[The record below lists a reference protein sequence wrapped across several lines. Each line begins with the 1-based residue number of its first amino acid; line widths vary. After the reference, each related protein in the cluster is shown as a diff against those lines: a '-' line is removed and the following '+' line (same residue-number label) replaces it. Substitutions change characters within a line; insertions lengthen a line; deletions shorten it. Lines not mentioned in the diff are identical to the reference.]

1 MRFPIL
7 AVAALCLATSA
18 AAQIDQAT
26 LLNDVRALSSDAME
40 GRGAGTPGGERA
52 RAYVVSRFEALGL
65 AAPASRRLQ
74 PFTRATRRGEPVSG
88 ANVLGVVRGTR
99 TPDRWI
105 IVSAHYDHLGVRD
118 GQIYNGADDNAS
130 GVGSMLELA
139 RQLRAQPPEH
149 SVLFV
154 AFDAEERGLLGARAY
169 MDAPAV
175 PLDATSLEF
184 NLDMTAREDD
194 GRLWV
199 TGTYQNPTL
208 RPILEPI
215 APSGPVRLA
224 FGKDTP
230 QDTGENNWVMASDQG
245 PFAERHMPFLY
256 FGADY
261 HPDYH
266 RPTDDFE
273 RVRPEVLTGATEL
286 IVRSFRALDAAL
298 DRRAG

>member
-1 MRFPIL
+1 MRHLVLAAL
-7 AVAALCLATSA
+7 AVTAFATAA
-18 AAQIDQAT
+18 AAQVDQAI
-26 LLNDVRALSSDAME
+26 LLNDVRTLSSDSME

-52 RAYVVSRFEALGL
+52 RAYVAARFEALGL
-65 AAPASRRLQ
+65 TAPASGRLQ
-74 PFTRATRRGEPVSG
+74 PFTREGRRGAVSG

-130 GVGSMLELA
+130 GVASMLEVA
-139 RQLRAQPPEH
+139 RQLREHPPEH
-149 SVLFV
+149 SVLFI

-169 MDAPAV
+169 VDAPAV

-199 TGTYQNPTL
+199 TGTYQNPRL

-215 APSGPVRLA
+215 GPSGPVRLA

-230 QDTGENNWVMASDQG
+230 QDTGENNWVMTSDQG
-245 PFAERHMPFLY
+245 PFAERNMAFLY

-273 RVRPEVLTGATEL
+273 RVRPEVLTGATDL

-298 DRRAG
+298 DRPA